1 MMKAQLQI
9 KTLSTEAV
17 TTLSP
22 LINDGELQLAGI
34 AGLLDPIGEQLAAIY
49 TMSESCMANTSRAA
63 VLTHLKIDPAHIKL
77 MDMTDLYNKLNLH
90 SQPLS

>member
-1 MMKAQLQI
+1 
-9 KTLSTEAV
+9 
-17 TTLSP
+17 
-22 LINDGELQLAGI
+22 
-34 AGLLDPIGEQLAAIY
+34 
-49 TMSESCMANTSRAA
+49 MSESCMANTSRAA